1 MQIFTLI
8 VVGKLALAHWEVL
21 RRGQC
26 CVDAG
31 SNQKENQ
38 MSSSKHTCKC
48 LCLGRE
54 ATQTTWALSPI
65 NLCNLRMAEVAGNLR
80 RFSLPLR
87 QGPLERITQNCFQMA
102 LECLQGRRLH
112 NHSGQPVTV
121 LNYPFSQQ
129 FFSLRQSFLMFQFEC
144 GLVHGLGCEHRDYS
158 RSKGPREAL
167 WSSEALFVFQDA
179 GRPWGTLP
187 CLGFWS
193 YKMGLVNCIWCLLLH
208 FIYWWK
214 MWCEICGQSLLPR
227 GNEFALK

>member
-1 MQIFTLI
+1 VQIFTLI

-80 RFSLPLR
+80 RFSLLLR
-87 QGPLERITQNCFQMA
+87 QGPLERIIQNCFQMA

-112 NHSGQPVTV
+112 NLSGQPVTV
-121 LNYPFSQQ
+121 LNYPFRQQ
-129 FFSLRQSFLMFQFEC
+129 FFPSGRASSWFSLSVDLCVVWVASTEITPGVRDPGKHYGALKPCLCSRMLE
-144 GLVHGLGCEHRDYS
+144 GLGDLS
-158 RSKGPREAL
+158 LAL
-167 WSSEALFVFQDA
+167 VSEATK
-179 GRPWGTLP
+179 WG
-187 CLGFWS
+187 
-193 YKMGLVNCIWCLLLH
+193 
-208 FIYWWK
+208 
-214 MWCEICGQSLLPR
+214 
-227 GNEFALK
+227 